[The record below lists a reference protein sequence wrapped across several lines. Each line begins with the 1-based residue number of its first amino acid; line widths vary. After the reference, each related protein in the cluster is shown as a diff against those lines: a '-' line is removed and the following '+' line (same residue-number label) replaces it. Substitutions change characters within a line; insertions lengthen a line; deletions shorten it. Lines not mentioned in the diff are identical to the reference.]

1 MKAPGVAAALLA
13 IPIIA
18 CASSKATIN
27 SFTDPSYSAQDV
39 ESIAV
44 LPIRNARLAPSEAQS
59 VTRRVSQ
66 AIHGKAPK
74 IRLMGPTE
82 SVQAL
87 NDHDLA
93 HDWATFVEDYVK
105 SGVPDAEALGRI
117 GKALN
122 VDALVQG
129 ELLNVQQEDGEFGG
143 NKGQTRVT
151 VRFTMLGTRDGTL
164 LWEASSDGIKK
175 TATTLSDA
183 PAIIE
188 AVNLAVNKIL
198 DNLPPLRE

>member
-1 MKAPGVAAALLA
+1 MKARRVAVALIA
-13 IPIIA
+13 MPVIA

-39 ESIAV
+39 GSIAV
-44 LPIRNARLAPSEAQS
+44 LPIRNARLAPSGAQA

-66 AIHGKAPK
+66 AIHREAPK
-74 IRLMGPTE
+74 VRLMGPTE

-198 DNLPPLRE
+198 ENLPPLED